1 MLNILSNTETAADPR
16 AGSAWGAFMPG
27 YVGTVEPN
35 GTGAMVRP
43 RPRPV
48 ANVGAFG
55 YRDGNGNGNSTAAAF
70 QSTAASPASPSQPS
84 GPASELHN
92 SCEKYAHTTRIA
104 AASGGASGPH
114 PARDP
119 V

>member
-16 AGSAWGAFMPG
+16 AGSVRGAFLPG

-35 GTGAMVRP
+35 GTGAMARP
-43 RPRPV
+43 RSV
-48 ANVGAFG
+48 ATVGVFG
-55 YRDGNGNGNSTAAAF
+55 YGNGTVAAF
-70 QSTAASPASPSQPS
+70 QSTAAGHGQPS
-84 GPASELHN
+84 GLQN

>member
-16 AGSAWGAFMPG
+16 AGSVPGAVLPG

-43 RPRPV
+43 RPRSG
-48 ANVGAFG
+48 ATVGVLG
-55 YRDGNGNGNSTAAAF
+55 HGNGNSTAAAF
-70 QSTAASPASPSQPS
+70 QSTAACRARRQPS
-84 GPASELHN
+84 GMASELQN

>member
-16 AGSAWGAFMPG
+16 AGSVLGAFLPG
-27 YVGTVEPN
+27 YVGTVEPY
-35 GTGAMVRP
+35 GTGATP
-43 RPRPV
+43 RPRP
-48 ANVGAFG
+48 AASAGAFG
-55 YRDGNGNGNSTAAAF
+55 SGSGSGN
-70 QSTAASPASPSQPS
+70 SQPS
-84 GPASELHN
+84 VLQM